1 MKIRWVGVVAAM
13 WLAGVASSYAAT
25 LVHAKASSWDFSW
38 SIYDANPDDGL
49 APSVSFLDAANA
61 WRSLVQLELSYN
73 VENGA
78 TIAVDSSTAYA
89 AAGAEPAVLA
99 RSISPSAGYSG
110 AGIRSRDG
118 GLVAN
123 IALNGPGLSGS
134 AYAGISST
142 ATDIPSDTFYNLVL
156 GPGTGLRMST
166 WSKVERWVTR
176 EYFSDRFD
184 FAVAQ
189 VQLFTRFSRPDANGF
204 YNAATRVASPVE
216 TLRIVGDGGDFSAA
230 YYATDTQQLSLQFEN
245 LTDGPL
251 VGRIRVDARA
261 DASTG
266 GVAVIPEPGSAALM
280 LLGVAGLVCAVRRRT
295 ARPLGERGVGNER
308 IAIRS

>member
-1 MKIRWVGVVAAM
+1 MKKLWLGAVAAM

-25 LVHAKASSWDFSW
+25 LVQARASSWDFSW
-38 SIYDANPDDGL
+38 SICDAKPDDGL
-49 APSVSFLDAANA
+49 APSVSFLDSANA
-61 WRSLVQLELSYN
+61 WRSFVLLDLSYN

-78 TIAVDSSTAYA
+78 AIAVDSSTAYA
-89 AAGAEPAVLA
+89 AAGAEPAALF

-123 IALNGPGLSGS
+123 SALNGPGLSGS

-142 ATDIPSDTFYNLVL
+142 ATDISSDTFYNLVL

-251 VGRIRVDARA
+251 ARLSQFA
-261 DASTG
+261 PDT
-266 GVAVIPEPGSAALM
+266 SAK
-280 LLGVAGLVCAVRRRT
+280 LL
-295 ARPLGERGVGNER
+295 
-308 IAIRS
+308 I